1 MAEDIAVEIA
11 RVEAAGYTFSKRTKW
26 AAASAYLDAKALFDD
41 EGLDI
46 TICANEKKK
55 ISQFAV
61 KEKITQ
67 LENAA
72 EEKRKTGQL
81 VVGGESQFDFGSEGE
96 EDEPKPEDEPEVPH
110 PP

>member
-1 MAEDIAVEIA
+1 M
-11 RVEAAGYTFSKRTKW
+11 
-26 AAASAYLDAKALFDD
+26 
-41 EGLDI
+41 
-46 TICANEKKK
+46 CANEKKK
-55 ISQFAV
+55 IVDAAV
-61 KEKITQ
+61 RAKIAQ
-67 LENAA
+67 LEKAA